1 MSLFDITNKIMKYIF
16 FKDLNETDL
25 IAECEDSIQFEDNNG
40 VINIDN
46 SYVIIY
52 NN

>member
-1 MSLFDITNKIMKYIF
+1 MSLFDIANKIMKYIIF
-16 FKDLNETDL
+16 GNNEIDL

-46 SYVIIY
+46 SYVIVY